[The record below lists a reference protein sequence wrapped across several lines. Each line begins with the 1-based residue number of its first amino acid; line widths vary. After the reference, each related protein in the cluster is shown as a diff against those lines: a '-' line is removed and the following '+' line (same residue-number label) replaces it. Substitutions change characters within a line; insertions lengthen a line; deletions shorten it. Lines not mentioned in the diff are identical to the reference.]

1 MNSKYKGVFWV
12 HAIFLLVVLIATYID
27 FKSNYVISGADTFFH
42 AERIYEIRNALK
54 MAHFL
59 AG

>member
-27 FKSNYVISGADTFFH
+27 FKSNYVISGADTFFMQ
-42 AERIYEIRNALK
+42 K
-54 MAHFL
+54 GFMK
-59 AG
+59 